1 MSYGCHEFIHMTL
14 NWMLKLSWHGRCK
27 LQIRRNVVFD
37 LNIVFGL
44 ALGLFFF
51 YGICTGLIMDSSGG

>member
-1 MSYGCHEFIHMTL
+1 MTFSNFL
-14 NWMLKLSWHGRCK
+14 QNFRCK

-44 ALGLFFF
+44 ALGMCFLTLPAMSNVSFVCLLF
-51 YGICTGLIMDSSGG
+51 L